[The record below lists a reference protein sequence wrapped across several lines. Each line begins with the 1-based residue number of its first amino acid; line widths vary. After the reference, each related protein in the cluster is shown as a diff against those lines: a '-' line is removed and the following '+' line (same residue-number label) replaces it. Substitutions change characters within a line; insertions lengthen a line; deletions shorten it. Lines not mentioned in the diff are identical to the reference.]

1 MGPSIR
7 FGCFIL
13 TCAVLGSSPVQSQ
26 PLRHST
32 TAYGG
37 SQPTTTE
44 SKTVG
49 PTPAVMTQKSAVL
62 FGKAF
67 WAFFGSDVVQ
77 TTSRTV
83 LKGVSGGFKFSV
95 SMQHQTIAK
104 TPGQFRTDLE
114 FVDTAQ
120 PKRKYQVISDGKT
133 LWIYRPDRK
142 EFSVQTY
149 KQFDASDDSSMIGL
163 ATGLYLSA
171 TDLKQL
177 IPETSPT
184 PKELQE
190 GGIEDL
196 GKKVAEDG
204 KSFQVYGMK
213 DAQSSNANMQ
223 FWVNPQTAQ
232 IERLRL
238 FGKEKEMELELQET
252 LLQFQRNNS
261 VSASQFAFQPPAGAK
276 QVEKISIELFE

>member
-1 MGPSIR
+1 MGPLIQ
-7 FGCFIL
+7 FGCCIL
-13 TCAVLGSSPVQSQ
+13 TCTVLGGLPVKAQTLH
-26 PLRHST
+26 PST
-32 TAYGG
+32 TAYGS
-37 SQPTTTE
+37 SQPTVTE
-44 SKTVG
+44 SKTVE
-49 PTPAVMTQKSAVL
+49 PAPAVMNQESAVL

-67 WAFFGSDVVQ
+67 WSFFGSDVVR

-83 LKGVSGGFKFSV
+83 LKGVSGGFSFSV

-104 TPGQFRTDLE
+104 APGQFRTDLE
-114 FVDTAQ
+114 FMDTAQ
-120 PKRKYQVISDGKT
+120 HKRKYQVISDGKT

-149 KQFDASDDSSMIGL
+149 QQFDASDDSSMIGL
-163 ATGLYLSA
+163 TTGLYLSA
-171 TDLKQL
+171 ADLKQL

-213 DAQSSNANMQ
+213 DTQNSNAHMQ

-238 FGKEKEMELELQET
+238 VGKEKEMELELLET
-252 LLQFQRNNS
+252 ILQFQRNTP
-261 VSASQFAFQPPAGAK
+261 VSANQFAFQPPAGAK

>member
-1 MGPSIR
+1 MGPFIR

-13 TCAVLGSSPVQSQ
+13 TSAVLSNLPVQAQ
-26 PLRHST
+26 PLHPIT
-32 TAYGG
+32 AAYGDA
-37 SQPTTTE
+37 QPTVTE
-44 SKTVG
+44 KTVG
-49 PTPAVMTQKSAVL
+49 PTPAAMTQASAAL

-77 TTSRTV
+77 TTSRTI
-83 LKGVSGGFKFSV
+83 LKGASGGFNFSV

-114 FVDTAQ
+114 FIDTAQ
-120 PKRKYQVISDGKT
+120 PRRKYQVISDGKT

-149 KQFDASDDSSMIGL
+149 QQFDASDDSSMIGL

-171 TDLKQL
+171 ADLKQL
-177 IPETSPT
+177 IPETAPT

-204 KSFQVYGMK
+204 KSFQIYGMK
-213 DAQSSNANMQ
+213 DTQNSNASMQ
-223 FWVNPQTAQ
+223 FWINPQTAQ

-238 FGKEKEMELELQET
+238 FGKEKEMELELLET
-252 LLQFQRNNS
+252 ILQFQRNTPAP
-261 VSASQFAFQPPAGAK
+261 ASQFAFQPPAGAK